1 MSEFTSHGVSNEQWK
16 SPRKVEEEIRDYQR
30 KRFEDYMEMAD
41 VGLISRELAVRALRD
56 EVEIDPELTV
66 PYTPETE

>member
-30 KRFEDYMEMAD
+30 KRFDDYMEMVD

>member
-1 MSEFTSHGVSNEQWK
+1 MSEFTSNGVSNEQWK
-16 SPRKVEEEIRDYQR
+16 SPRKVEEEIHDYQR

-41 VGLISRELAVRALRD
+41 IGLISRELAVRALRD

>member
-41 VGLISRELAVRALRD
+41 IGLISRELAVRALRD